1 MKLPALLDRALRLLG
16 IRNFQIGIHD
26 AAFPSLAAEDLGCGS
41 PYTDGAAAFLQF
53 VADLGFN
60 GVQLGPQGITTPAN
74 ASPYDGT
81 LFSRNPLSL
90 APLAL
95 TREPCCLLDRE
106 EVARLVEQRPGDSLR
121 VNDRFARWAQ
131 SNLTELVC
139 RRYRQELQIKSRS
152 ACTALDAAYR
162 MYRQKN
168 RHWLDRDALYQV
180 LRQQYGGKTWQD
192 WGNNEQA
199 LLDKRLFAPEKGREK
214 HHGLRLDTL
223 NRHYAK
229 AIDNYSFVQF
239 LLAEQ
244 HRRLRDHCRRLG
256 LQLFGDFQV
265 GMSGRDA
272 WYAQSFLLPDYVMGA
287 PPSRTNPQ
295 GQPWNYP
302 VLDPRHYYATGDNG
316 QPEPGAALRFVRQRL
331 EKMAGEFDGLRLD
344 HPHGL
349 ICPWVYKKDQIDP
362 LYAVQHGARLFAS
375 PLLTDH
381 PSLTALAIVRPEQL
395 NYRVF
400 RYSDE
405 WVTDLEPAQIN
416 QYGQLFAVI
425 MDTLNRRRGSG
436 RIACEILSTQ
446 PYPVKRVLELYGLG
460 RFRVTQ
466 KADLTNVDD
475 VYRGENAQPEDWLM
489 LGNHDTAPVWQVA
502 EQWVADGSARC
513 QAEYLATRLAIPKAG
528 QKEWVHHLAG
538 NAAALV
544 QAKFAELFV
553 GPAQNIMV
561 FFVDLLGGKET
572 YNRPGTVSHDN
583 WSLRIP
589 EDYEK
594 SYREKIAAN
603 RALNIPAALTMALR
617 AGIHSG
623 RLGDTEHHEV
633 LQQLER
639 VK

>member
-1 MKLPALLDRALRLLG
+1 MNLPALLNRALRLLG
-16 IRNFQIGIHD
+16 IRSFLIGIHD
-26 AAFPSLAAEDLGCGS
+26 AAFPSLAAEDLGRGS

-53 VADLGFN
+53 AADLGFT

-95 TREPCCLLDRE
+95 TRAECCLLDRE
-106 EVARLVEQRPGDSLR
+106 AVARLVGQRPGDSLR
-121 VNDRFARWAQ
+121 VDDRFVRWAQ
-131 SNLTELVC
+131 GNIADQVC
-139 RRYRQELQIKSRS
+139 RRYRQGLLTPSRS
-152 ACTALDAAYR
+152 ACTALDTAYR

-168 RHWLDRDALYQV
+168 RQWLDRDALYQV
-180 LRQQYGGKTWQD
+180 LRQQYGGRTWQD
-192 WGNNEQA
+192 WGHNEQA
-199 LLDKRLFAPEKGREK
+199 LLDKRLFAPEQGREK
-214 HHGLRLDTL
+214 QHGLRLETL
-223 NRHYAK
+223 NRHYAQD
-229 AIDNYSFVQF
+229 IDNYCFIQF

-244 HRRLRDHCRRLG
+244 HRQLRNHCRRLG
-256 LQLFGDFQV
+256 LKLFGDYQV

-302 VLDPRHYYATGDNG
+302 VLDPRHYFATGDNG
-316 QPEPGAALRFVRQRL
+316 RPEPGAALRFVQQRL
-331 EKMAGEFDGLRLD
+331 EKMAEEFDGLRLD

-349 ICPWVYKKDQIDP
+349 ICPWVYKKDQKDP
-362 LYAVQHGARLFAS
+362 FHAVQHGARLFAS
-375 PLLTDH
+375 PLLSDH
-381 PSLTALAIVRPEQL
+381 PALAALTIVRPEQL
-395 NYRVF
+395 NDGVR
-400 RYSDE
+400 RYSDD
-405 WVTDLEPAQIN
+405 WVTDLEPAQLN

-436 RIACEILSTQ
+436 QIACEILSTQ
-446 PYPVKRVLELYGLG
+446 PYPVKRVLEIYGLG

-489 LGNHDTAPVWQVA
+489 LGNHDTASVWQIA
-502 EQWVADGSARC
+502 EQWTADGSARR
-513 QAEYLATRLAIPKAG
+513 QAAYLAMRLAIPKAE
-528 QKEWVHHLAG
+528 QKEWIHHLAG
-538 NAAALV
+538 NPTALV

-561 FFVDLLGGKET
+561 FFVDLLGGKDT
-572 YNRPGTVSHDN
+572 YNRPGIVSRDN

-594 SYREKIAAN
+594 RYRENIAAN
-603 RALNIPAALTMALR
+603 RALNIPAALAMALR

-623 RLGDTEHHEV
+623 RLGDSEYLEV
-633 LQQLER
+633 LHQLER